1 MRKVVLSATI
11 IVAFVLSGVMPTSA
25 QTVIFEE
32 RFDDASQF
40 TVTTGALE
48 TDGAAT
54 NSDYLTVTDGSDI
67 DRSYDG
73 ITGSYFAAQ
82 DIDGTPNGVSPSVIE
97 WTGIDINGVSDPVFS
112 GLFGEVFDS
121 PGDIDNS
128 DFVKFEYQIDGGG
141 YQNLIA
147 FENDGTGFNTNF
159 FEDTDFDGVGDGT
172 EITSSAGTMVFFE
185 KSLVTGS
192 TLDLRL
198 TVALD
203 SGDEDIAIEDIV
215 ISDGSIPVE
224 LATFTAQVS
233 GTQAQLQWETLSE
246 TNNAGFDIQHKAP
259 QSSSFSSLGF
269 VEGHGTTD
277 TPQSYRFNTDALDAG
292 THTFRL
298 RQIDLDG
305 TDEIHEPVTV
315 EVRQSDLMRLTGPNP
330 VQAGTATELTI
341 QPEQSDDVTVA
352 LYNVLGQRVQT
363 LHSGRVS
370 ADDVL
375 RLTLDTSNLSS
386 GMYFVRAD
394 GNSVRQTKRITV
406 VR

>member
-1 MRKVVLSATI
+1 MRKVVLSILAAFMVSVG
-11 IVAFVLSGVMPTSA
+11 VANLAYA
-25 QTVIFEE
+25 QIG
-32 RFDDASQF
+32 FDESDVFISELADSDNDF
-40 TVTTGALE
+40 NAEYVE
-48 TDGAAT
+48 IYN
-54 NSDYLTVTDGSDI
+54 NSGSDI
-67 DRSYDG
+67 DLRAEGGKLVMVRSDG
-73 ITGSYFAAQ
+73 SVETVFDFDDNLDSGSATIPAKGFLIVPRGASETEFETEWGPLPSGVNY
-82 DIDGTPNGVSPSVIE
+82 NGGS
-97 WTGIDINGVSDPVFS
+97 S
-112 GLFGEVFDS
+112 GLFIGTGTQRQWQLWAGGSSNTADGTLVDDTDQPAGGSGNRAYQETPDNWVYNDDQANATPGEFDS
-121 PGDIDNS
+121 GQ
-128 DFVKFEYQIDGGG
+128 V
-141 YQNLIA
+141 L
-147 FENDGTGFNTNF
+147 
-159 FEDTDFDGVGDGT
+159 
-172 EITSSAGTMVFFE
+172 
-185 KSLVTGS
+185 
-192 TLDLRL
+192 
-198 TVALD
+198 
-203 SGDEDIAIEDIV
+203 
-215 ISDGSIPVE
+215 PVE

-246 TNNAGFDIQHKAP
+246 TNNAGFDIQHQAP

>member
-1 MRKVVLSATI
+1 MRKVVLSILSFVFAVAVAVPASGQILISEIADPGDEFAGRFVELYNYSNQTI
-11 IVAFVLSGVMPTSA
+11 DMAAENWVLEVQFNGGPNGADENLTGTLAPGEYYIVAKD
-25 QTVIFEE
+25 E
-32 RFDDASQF
+32 
-40 TVTTGALE
+40 
-48 TDGAAT
+48 
-54 NSDYLTVTDGSDI
+54 
-67 DRSYDG
+67 
-73 ITGSYFAAQ
+73 
-82 DIDGTPNGVSPSVIE
+82 
-97 WTGIDINGVSDPVFS
+97 
-112 GLFGEVFDS
+112 
-121 PGDIDNS
+121 
-128 DFVKFEYQIDGGG
+128 
-141 YQNLIA
+141 
-147 FENDGTGFNTNF
+147 
-159 FEDTDFDGVGDGT
+159 TDFDNFYGFLPDQSNGSVVNSNGNEAYFLYQGGT
-172 EITSSAGTMVFFE
+172 GGTLIDQYGERNV
-185 KSLVTGS
+185 
-192 TLDLRL
+192 
-198 TVALD
+198 
-203 SGDEDIAIEDIV
+203 
-215 ISDGSIPVE
+215 DGSGEPWEFDDSQVERIQGPANSTFTLSEWNITTADVADMNPGSNPNEGSLPVE

-246 TNNAGFDIQHKAP
+246 TNNAGFDIQHQAP

-277 TPQSYRFNTDALDAG
+277 TPQSYRFNTDALEAG